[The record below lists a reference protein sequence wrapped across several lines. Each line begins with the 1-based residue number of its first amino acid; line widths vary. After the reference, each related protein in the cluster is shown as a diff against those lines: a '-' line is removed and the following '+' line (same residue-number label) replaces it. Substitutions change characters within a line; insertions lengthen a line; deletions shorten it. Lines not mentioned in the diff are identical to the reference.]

1 MTATRAETSVV
12 YAAGAVQ
19 GIVLV
24 TFSAASTIFTDPDQ
38 YDLSMP
44 LTIGFGQK
52 ELAAMGAALA
62 GGVIA
67 FYQLGYGIAA
77 FGVGP
82 LIDHGVKLPTVYGF
96 SAIIAVAMGLASFG
110 VTRARPGGR
119 GLHPTGG

>member
-1 MTATRAETSVV
+1 
-12 YAAGAVQ
+12 
-19 GIVLV
+19 L
-24 TFSAASTIFTDPDQ
+24 
-38 YDLSMP
+38 P
-44 LTIGFGQK
+44 LTISFGQ
-52 ELAAMGAALA
+52 EQLAAMSAAMA

-67 FYQLGYGIAA
+67 FYQVGYGIAA

-110 VTRARPGGR
+110 VTRARPGDQ